1 MNNYSTETRR
11 KFYEIIES
19 DNDNAIPDIFDMVF
33 SQLTETQLDNINRLL
48 KDYNKPNNIK
58 AINFLGKY
66 SQHKPL
72 FDEVVKTLDFLDDL
86 KKKEENNNG

>member
-1 MNNYSTETRR
+1 MNNYS
-11 KFYEIIES
+11 
-19 DNDNAIPDIFDMVF
+19 
-33 SQLTETQLDNINRLL
+33 TETQLDNINRLL

-86 KKKEENNNG
+86 KKKEENDNES